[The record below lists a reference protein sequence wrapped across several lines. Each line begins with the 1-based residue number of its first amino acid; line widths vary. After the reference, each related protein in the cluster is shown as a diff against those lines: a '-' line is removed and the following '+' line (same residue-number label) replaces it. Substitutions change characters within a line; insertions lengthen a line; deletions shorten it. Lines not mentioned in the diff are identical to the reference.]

1 MKIILEN
8 AVLEYFDNFYSEEKA
23 NILFNHLRSEIL
35 WKQDEI
41 KIFGKVHNVPRLQAW
56 YGDKE
61 KSYSYSGIK
70 MEPNKWIDSLST
82 IKFDVEKLTGYKVN
96 SVLANLYRNGND
108 SNGWHADDEKE
119 LGENPVI
126 ASLSLGESRK
136 FKMKHKEDKS
146 IKKDILLTNGSL
158 LIMSGETQEK
168 WKHTIAKT
176 KLKVGERINL
186 TFRYIH

>member
-82 IKFDVEKLTGYKVN
+82 IKFDVEKLTGYKFN